1 MVAIFS
7 KFVAF
12 TNRHPVIRGML
23 SYGTIWP
30 TSCLIQQTMAGKN
43 INNYDWMQALRFSL
57 YGGLFTAPTLYAWIR
72 LSTKLWPV
80 TTLKTSI
87 TKAFVEQV
95 TYGPAALIC
104 FFFGMSLL
112 EGKSLNDAKVEVQKK
127 FLPTWKVGFCVWPI
141 VQTLNFQYIPEKNR
155 VPFMAKNAEIK
166 MKILELYKK
175 LKLSIKIE
183 ISGAKLLIQWEFMI
197 AIVEI
202 ETIYSDS

>member
-155 VPFMAKNAEIK
+155 VPFVSACSLVWCCFLAYMHQLQMAKNAEIK
-166 MKILELYKK
+166 M
-175 LKLSIKIE
+175 
-183 ISGAKLLIQWEFMI
+183 
-197 AIVEI
+197 
-202 ETIYSDS
+202 SDKPQVIRNTP